1 MNLLQNATQM
11 LIKAAVWQ
19 GGTGNP
25 NLTISYRPS
34 TGFTLNNATDTTAQ
48 KSKRAVG
55 LVLSRGFTD
64 GLPKVS

>member
-11 LIKAAVWQ
+11 LIKAALWQ

-25 NLTISYRPS
+25 NLTVSHRAS
-34 TGFTLNNATDTTAQ
+34 SGFTLNTATDTTAQ

-55 LVLSRGFTD
+55 IVLSRGFTD
-64 GLPKVS
+64 GLPKIS